1 MQRFCFFLL
10 LSIPLLASAQVYKW
24 TDENGQVH
32 YSQPPPPEPRQVEA
46 VALPKSPP
54 DEVTKARLNKIVEG
68 VNERREDRMQTNA
81 DGEEAVERRKQIEA
95 FCKQARKQKTLLQ
108 SQTPVSAQQ
117 ADGTLL
123 NISDEE
129 RAERLHTLDAQLAEF
144 CQQ

>member
-1 MQRFCFFLL
+1 M
-10 LSIPLLASAQVYKW
+10 
-24 TDENGQVH
+24 
-32 YSQPPPPEPRQVEA
+32 
-46 VALPKSPP
+46 ALPKSPP